1 MPDIVWTDKFRL
13 AVIRRIAATLQSY
26 VGGTTCVESE
36 SVYRDVS
43 TIVMVSFDDDRD
55 LDSTT
60 SKIEAA
66 LGCTLEEVQEGLYR
80 ERLEREHEEWK
91 ALPEAERARRIK
103 KLMASLQIPAVCAS

>member
-66 LGCTLEEVQEGLYR
+66 LGCTLGVCLLATLIDNAEPGLPHSYCDGKR
-80 ERLEREHEEWK
+80 QGME
-91 ALPEAERARRIK
+91 
-103 KLMASLQIPAVCAS
+103 QGDGT